1 MRRRPSRRAI
11 GRALCVFRIG
21 TAPGSEFR
29 KAIGSSSSF
38 RRTKKCTEPVSPL
51 SGFPTDRRRSDCL
64 SGSHQPR
71 ALRTRCKPHTRGA
84 GQPRQGR
91 LERTLRKLRSFLF
104 AQAETAIHRV
114 CSESFERRKRA
125 GPEGPTARKFAEPG
139 TLSSTFPT
147 NLPLPRSA
155 PRGASSYRRPVLGAA
170 GMYEKRR
177 VRSRG
182 LETKLLANC
191 GTWRSRV
198 DVKRALRPRTRPP

>member
-21 TAPGSEFR
+21 IGPGSDFR
-29 KAIGSSSSF
+29 KAIGSSSPF
-38 RRTKKCTEPVSPL
+38 RCTKKCTEPVSPL

-155 PRGASSYRRPVLGAA
+155 PRGGFVLPAPRA
-170 GMYEKRR
+170 R
-177 VRSRG
+177 RSRNVRKETCPIKG
-182 LETKLLANC
+182 SRNETSRKLRNVALE
-191 GTWRSRV
+191 G
-198 DVKRALRPRTRPP
+198 